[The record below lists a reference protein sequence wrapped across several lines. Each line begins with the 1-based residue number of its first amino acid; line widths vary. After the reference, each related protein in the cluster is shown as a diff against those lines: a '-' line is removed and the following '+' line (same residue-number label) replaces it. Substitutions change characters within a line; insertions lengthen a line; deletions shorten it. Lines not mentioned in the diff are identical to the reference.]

1 MFKRLFLLAVL
12 VTMLLSVTAVFADSG
27 VISVPTKTYGNVG
40 FINDGR
46 LNGADLSAPVA
57 VFYKYDKVSV
67 PSDKPWLYAFKEV
80 KVLRGLELLAI
91 DSKSGNG
98 TLVFSMTAEEMAK
111 VIDKGG
117 NAEGTL
123 VGSQNGY
130 NLYYSAANWFWITT
144 PPGRDGKVYTYQW
157 QNATI
162 AHD

>member
-1 MFKRLFLLAVL
+1 MFKRLILLAVL
-12 VTMLLSVTAVFADSG
+12 AALLLSVTAVYADSG
-27 VISVPTKTYGNVG
+27 VISVPTKNYGDIG

-57 VFYKYDKVSV
+57 VYYKYETVR
-67 PSDKPWLYAFKEV
+67 KPGDWKAAFYEE
-80 KVLRGLELLAI
+80 KVLRGLELLAV
-91 DSKSGNG
+91 DPKTGNG
-98 TLVFSMTAEEMAK
+98 TLVFSMTAADMAK
-111 VIDKGG
+111 VIDKAH

-144 PPGRDGKVYTYQW
+144 PPGKDGKSYTYQW

-162 AHD
+162 VHD